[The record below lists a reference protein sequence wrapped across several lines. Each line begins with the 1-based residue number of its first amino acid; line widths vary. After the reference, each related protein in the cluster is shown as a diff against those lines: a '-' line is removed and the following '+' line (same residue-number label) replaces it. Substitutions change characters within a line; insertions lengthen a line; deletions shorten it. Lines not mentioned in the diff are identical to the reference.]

1 MICRHFLLLCLLGVL
16 FALETSTAWAV
27 PLDDVVRSLEAPF
40 QAKTAA
46 ARRIDDYAADFSQ
59 ESKIASLDRLQQA
72 HGKVMVAFDYTSGP
86 VLPTIKFR
94 WQYEQPTSQE
104 IVADSKIMWVY
115 LPDNQ
120 QVIKSDLAMVY
131 QSGQNNP
138 MSFLTGLGNL
148 SRDFMISWGTPR
160 QDAEGN
166 FVLAL
171 TPRQA
176 SSLIDKLVIV
186 VNRLAVAADAR
197 STGTSDLPQ
206 ADQPERVKE
215 GTPPAIRFPIL
226 STTIYDANGNRTQIS
241 FANVRIN
248 IGVAE
253 KTFEFTPP
261 PGVEVIQPTQQ
272 ELGF

>member
-1 MICRHFLLLCLLGVL
+1 MISRHFLLLCLLGVL
-16 FALETSTAWAV
+16 LTLVTPTAWAV
-27 PLDDVVRSLEAPF
+27 PLDDVIRSLEAPF
-40 QAKTAA
+40 QETTAA

-72 HGKVMVAFDYTSGP
+72 HGQVMVAFDYASGP
-86 VLPTIKFR
+86 MVPTIKFR

-104 IVADSKIMWVY
+104 IVTDGKTMWVY

-120 QVIKSDLAMVY
+120 QVIQSDLAKVY

-148 SRDFMISWGTPR
+148 SRDFVISWGTPR

-166 FVLAL
+166 FILGL
-171 TPRQA
+171 SPRQA
-176 SSLIDKLVIV
+176 SSLINKLVIV
-186 VNRLAVAADAR
+186 VNRLAVDADAR
-197 STGTSDLPQ
+197 STVTSDPPQ
-206 ADQPERVKE
+206 ADQPEPVKE

-226 STTIYDANGNRTQIS
+226 STAIYDANGNRTQIT
-241 FANVRIN
+241 FVNVRIN

-253 KTFEFTPP
+253 KTFDFTPP
-261 PGVEVIQPTQQ
+261 PGVEVIRPTQQ